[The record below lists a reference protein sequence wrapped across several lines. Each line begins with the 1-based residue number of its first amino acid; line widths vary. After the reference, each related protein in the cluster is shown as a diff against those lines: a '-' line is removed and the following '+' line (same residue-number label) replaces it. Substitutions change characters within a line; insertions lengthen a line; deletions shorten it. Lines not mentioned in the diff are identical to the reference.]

1 MVENLQITLLVNK
14 DPVLKFKYLGC
25 FSRDTFI
32 PPKSG
37 QFVIVNTLPAESSG
51 EHWLLIASKNK
62 NILLYD
68 SFGRDFETF
77 FPQIFSK
84 IEKHA
89 IHTGQCLYQYV
100 PNKVFMQS
108 IDSANCGIYCVFMAH
123 FFCSTK
129 QKRFSERDLLV
140 SDYPAYATEQDIL
153 RFISDNFC

>member
-1 MVENLQITLLVNK
+1 MVDNLQITLLVNK

-77 FPQIFSK
+77 FLKFS
-84 IEKHA
+84 
-89 IHTGQCLYQYV
+89 
-100 PNKVFMQS
+100 
-108 IDSANCGIYCVFMAH
+108 
-123 FFCSTK
+123 
-129 QKRFSERDLLV
+129 QK
-140 SDYPAYATEQDIL
+140 
-153 RFISDNFC
+153 